1 MTTNHQRL
9 TCEFQLLRYVPN
21 PVRDEFV
28 HVGVLLREQ
37 GAAQTGVPPM
47 ELRFTRD
54 WRWVRCLLTRTQTLR
69 CWKVWRPNCV
79 TGCVMTLTASS
90 CASLMKRYL

>member
-1 MTTNHQRL
+1 MTTDHQRL

-37 GAAQTGVPPM
+37 GAAQN
-47 ELRFTRD
+47 R
-54 WRWVRCLLTRTQTLR
+54 
-69 CWKVWRPNCV
+69 
-79 TGCVMTLTASS
+79 
-90 CASLMKRYL
+90 CASDGAALHARLAAGALS

>member
-47 ELRFTRD
+47 E
-54 WRWVRCLLTRTQTLR
+54 
-69 CWKVWRPNCV
+69 
-79 TGCVMTLTASS
+79 
-90 CASLMKRYL
+90 